1 MKAESPDGP
10 LVLPAGAVQG
20 GRSAATDR
28 TAAAP
33 LESPADGR
41 CRYQLVIFD
50 WDGTLMDSAP
60 RIVAAM
66 QAAARDLKWRVLGD
80 EAIRDIIGLG
90 LPEALAVLY
99 PDRSVS
105 DRQLLQSRYGEFFRQ
120 ADSRPAPFFPGV
132 EAGIERLRQTG
143 GCRLAVATG
152 KSRRGLNRAFTHA
165 DCGRWFDHSRTADL
179 TRSKPHPQMLE
190 ELLAESGVAAAD
202 AVMIGDTEYDLEMA
216 RVIGMDRVAVT
227 YGVHARERLMA
238 SQPSLIADTFSC
250 VVKWLMAAEKAR
262 SPQCAM
268 TDKIAGPKAPR

>member
-1 MKAESPDGP
+1 M
-10 LVLPAGAVQG
+10 
-20 GRSAATDR
+20 
-28 TAAAP
+28 
-33 LESPADGR
+33 
-41 CRYQLVIFD
+41 VIFD

-80 EAIRDIIGLG
+80 AAIRDIIGLG
-90 LPEALAVLY
+90 LPEALAALY
-99 PDRSVS
+99 PERSLS
-105 DRQLLQSRYGEFFRQ
+105 DRQSLQSRYGELFRQ
-120 ADSRPAPFFPGV
+120 ADSRPTPFFLGV

-152 KSRRGLNRAFTHA
+152 KSRRGLDRAFAHV
-165 DCGRWFDHSRTADL
+165 DCGRWFDHSRTADM

-238 SQPSLIADTFSC
+238 SQPSLIADTFPD
-250 VVKWLMAAEKAR
+250 VVDWLMAAERAR

-268 TDKIAGPKAPR
+268 TDTIAGPKAPR